1 MKFFAVLSAVL
12 VVALGVTS
20 TTAAAA
26 AADIAP
32 DANTMETFFLAPV
45 SMETVGSLAL
55 LECGSMKSFYQ
66 HSTTFSDTLSIEFVI
81 YDGKPS
87 KTVVSDVIAVRES
100 IDKTHEL
107 GKSKPTEPLT
117 VRSTGPS
124 KGVCIT
130 HANLVAPVGAVYTFL
145 GHHLNYDDAYLA
157 IFSSIS

>member
-55 LECGSMKSFYQ
+55 LECGSMKNTLQYSPIRRQFSMANPPKPWLVTSLRFVNP
-66 HSTTFSDTLSIEFVI
+66 ST
-81 YDGKPS
+81 
-87 KTVVSDVIAVRES
+87 
-100 IDKTHEL
+100 
-107 GKSKPTEPLT
+107 
-117 VRSTGPS
+117 
-124 KGVCIT
+124 
-130 HANLVAPVGAVYTFL
+130 TFL

-157 IFSSIS
+157 HVLERIVELIMLFFGMTSGYGRIKTLTDASVR